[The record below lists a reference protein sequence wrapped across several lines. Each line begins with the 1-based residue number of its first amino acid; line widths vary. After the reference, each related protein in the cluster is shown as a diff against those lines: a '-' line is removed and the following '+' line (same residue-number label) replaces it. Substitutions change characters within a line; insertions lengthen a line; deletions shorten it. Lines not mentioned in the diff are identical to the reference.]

1 MAEEGC
7 ERNNGGKANTR
18 REERLFAKSW
28 DVSTLVFLW
37 IFRNVIAYLQEVV
50 SVRPSVRPSVH
61 PSVRPVLFSIDEKR
75 LY

>member
-28 DVSTLVFLW
+28 DVSTLVFFALMD
-37 IFRNVIAYLQEVV
+37 F
-50 SVRPSVRPSVH
+50 
-61 PSVRPVLFSIDEKR
+61 
-75 LY
+75 